1 MIKPQPV
8 NLRAP
13 LSQRGTAIALLLIG
27 LLVVVALLI
36 RMSPDSSTEIAVMT
50 WVRSLS
56 APGFD
61 RLMDSVSR
69 FTNQPGITL
78 APVAAMV
85 LLFAGRARD
94 AAVFIAVV
102 LLVGASVFV
111 ADFGLGEIAGR
122 GRPIPVETNPS
133 YPSGHTSGST
143 WFLIFLIF
151 LVLRSSATEIGKG
164 SVMGILGTL
173 VLLVGLS
180 RVFLQRHWPLDV
192 VGGYALGILAALCA
206 IWLFES
212 LRRAHMANDNVVS
225 QTTRNP
231 HSELNF
237 AD

>member
-1 MIKPQPV
+1 MIKLQPDTSRV
-8 NLRAP
+8 P
-13 LSQRGTAIALLLIG
+13 FSQRGTSITLLLMG
-27 LLVVVALLI
+27 LLVVLAFLI
-36 RMSPDSSTEIAVMT
+36 RMSPESSTEIAVMT

-56 APGFD
+56 APGFE

-78 APVAAMV
+78 APIAALV
-85 LLFAGRARD
+85 FLLAGRTRD
-94 AAVFIAVV
+94 AAVFTGVV
-102 LLVGASVFV
+102 LFVGASVFV

-151 LVLRSSATEIGKG
+151 LVLRSSATEFGKG
-164 SVMGILGTL
+164 SVIGILGTL

-212 LRRAHMANDNVVS
+212 IRRAHIAKNNVVPP
-225 QTTRNP
+225 TKRNP
-231 HSELNF
+231 RSEPNF

>member
-8 NLRAP
+8 ISRVP
-13 LSQRGTAIALLLIG
+13 FSHSGTAIALLMMG
-27 LLVVVALLI
+27 LLVVLALLI
-36 RMSPDSSTEIAVMT
+36 RLSPESSPEIAVMT

-61 RLMDSVSR
+61 RLMDSISR
-69 FTNQPGITL
+69 FTNQPGIIL
-78 APVAAMV
+78 APVAFLV
-85 LLFAGRARD
+85 FLLAGRARD
-94 AAVFIAVV
+94 AAIFTGVV

-111 ADFGLGEIAGR
+111 ADFALGEIAGR

-151 LVLRSSATEIGKG
+151 LVLRSGVTEIGKG
-164 SVMGILGTL
+164 SVIGILGTL

-180 RVFLQRHWPLDV
+180 RVFLERHWPLDV

-212 LRRAHMANDNVVS
+212 LRRAIS
-225 QTTRNP
+225 QTTTSYLDRNEP
-231 HSELNF
+231 QSAN
-237 AD
+237 

>member
-1 MIKPQPV
+1 MIKPQSV
-8 NLRAP
+8 TSRVP
-13 LSQRGTAIALLLIG
+13 LSQSGAAIAIALMG
-27 LLVVVALLI
+27 LLVVLALLI
-36 RMSPDSSTEIAVMT
+36 RLSPESSPEMAVMT

-56 APGFD
+56 APGFEK
-61 RLMDSVSR
+61 LMDSVSR

-78 APVAAMV
+78 APVAALV
-85 LLFAGRARD
+85 FLLAGRARD
-94 AAVFIAVV
+94 AAIFTGVV

-111 ADFGLGEIAGR
+111 VDFGLGEIAGR

-151 LVLRSSATEIGKG
+151 IVLRSSATEIRKG

-180 RVFLQRHWPLDV
+180 RVFLHRHWPLDV

-212 LRRAHMANDNVVS
+212 LRRAHNTNDDFIS
-225 QTTRNP
+225 QPKRIQ
-231 HSELNF
+231 HDELNF